1 MEKNIFI
8 KMVFLLLG
16 ILFISS
22 CGDSSDSLSDLLLT
36 KDNNGQTVE
45 IGIDNKIVI
54 ELESNPS
61 TGYRWE
67 HANPDGSFI
76 YQDEDST
83 FILDPDCNGADGCG
97 GIERLTFR
105 AGEIGDG
112 VISLVYHRTF
122 EEEPSEQF
130 SINVNVL

>member
-1 MEKNIFI
+1 MA
-8 KMVFLLLG
+8 FLLLG

-45 IGIDNKIVI
+45 INIDNEIVI
-54 ELESNPS
+54 ELASNPS

-67 HANPDGSFI
+67 LANPDGSFI
-76 YQDEDST
+76 YQEGEST
-83 FILDPDCNGADGCG
+83 FIEDPDCSGLDGCG

-105 AGEIGDG
+105 ASEIGYG
-112 VISLVYHRTF
+112 VIRLVYHRTF
-122 EEEPSEQF
+122 EDEPSEQF
-130 SINVNVL
+130 SINVNVH